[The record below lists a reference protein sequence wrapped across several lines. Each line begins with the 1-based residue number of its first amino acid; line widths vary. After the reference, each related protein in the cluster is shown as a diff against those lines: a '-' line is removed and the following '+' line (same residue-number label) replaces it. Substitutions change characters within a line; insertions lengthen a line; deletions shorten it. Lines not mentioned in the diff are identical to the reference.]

1 MRLRDTY
8 KRVLRSIG
16 WWLADGALQRLNQP
30 DAKRGLG
37 NLDQGLTSQGVLEQ
51 LEAIRVHTWL
61 SKEHQAMYFEDQLT
75 IERLKQF
82 GQKIVAK
89 HNTHLFS
96 QTYEDA
102 TISEIF
108 ARVGATSRTFI
119 EVGAGDGR
127 ENTTRLLL
135 KQGWT
140 GLWIEG
146 ERQHVDRIQQTFRD
160 DIQNSRLK
168 VICAF
173 VTVENIQSLIDQAQL
188 GREVDLISIDID
200 QNTSHVWRAI
210 TTRARVACV
219 EYNAHFP
226 PSTDYEVPYEASR
239 AWDGSNFFGAS
250 LKALE
255 RLGSTKE
262 MSLVGCDLMG
272 VNAYFVAD
280 NLLGDKFLAPYSA
293 EQHYCPPRY
302 PFVRGQRGHRRAD
315 Q

>member
-102 TISEIF
+102 TISKIC
-108 ARVGATSRTFI
+108 RVGATSRTFI

-140 GLWIEG
+140 GLWIE
-146 ERQHVDRIQQTFRD
+146 V
-160 DIQNSRLK
+160 S
-168 VICAF
+168 A
-173 VTVENIQSLIDQAQL
+173 
-188 GREVDLISIDID
+188 
-200 QNTSHVWRAI
+200 NTSIAFNR
-210 TTRARVACV
+210 
-219 EYNAHFP
+219 
-226 PSTDYEVPYEASR
+226 PSVRHPEQP
-239 AWDGSNFFGAS
+239 
-250 LKALE
+250 LKGHM
-255 RLGSTKE
+255 RL
-262 MSLVGCDLMG
+262 
-272 VNAYFVAD
+272 
-280 NLLGDKFLAPYSA
+280 
-293 EQHYCPPRY
+293 RY
-302 PFVRGQRGHRRAD
+302 G
-315 Q
+315 